1 MKVTM
6 KYNPYKVETSIIVD
20 DENLVETTKISA
32 YKKERLQVW
41 IDKLFPMLEDELND
55 DTFEFTFVGTLPD
68 YEDVEHFAESYPNV
82 QLTHIN
88 VEETDDKFSQLEQ
101 LVEKMKNG
109 PFEQL
114 KDERIEEN
122 FKKALN
128 SEFEIAVIATMSS
141 GKSTLINA
149 ILGQELMPAKNEA
162 CTAKVSKIKNN
173 PNIENYSAIAYGA
186 DGEILKTITNANVE
200 DFTEFNDDPEIQLI
214 EIEGN
219 IPSIKSG
226 KMNLV
231 LVDTPGPNNSMDS
244 SHRQHTLSVIKS
256 DDKPMVL
263 YVLNATQL
271 RTDDDLAL
279 LHTVAEAMAV
289 GGKQSK
295 DRFLFAMNKA
305 DAFDPEKGESI
316 SGAIENVREY
326 LEQQDIE
333 NPNIY
338 PVSAQTAKV
347 IRKNKN
353 GLDLTRSER
362 GNLMGI
368 DLFIEEPSMHLN
380 QYAPISPSLK
390 NTIERN
396 IQKSEDEYEEVLHY
410 TGITSIEAAIN
421 EYLEK
426 YAVTSKITNAVNTFQ
441 RIVEQED
448 MQNKIEQSI
457 LENSQQREA
466 IKNVMETLST
476 ELEKGDKANEFKE
489 KIVNMDVN
497 MEGFFAE
504 VNKKTF
510 KKLTV
515 IPNKLKGK
523 VKQYEAERILYKVE
537 KEVMHLQDELAID
550 LENNISTALRTK
562 AENYVMEYQT
572 YVEGITS
579 FETGT
584 IQLANWNK
592 ALISADMNVEDLI
605 QNYTSIERKSVG
617 TREVKNPDKKW
628 FTFWKKKYI
637 TETIYE
643 EVEYVDL
650 NGIKDETLVPIEE
663 LVEKNIQSAIQ
674 FTETELSKLKEFFV
688 AEIDRLE
695 HLMKERVL
703 EIQNLA
709 NKSEDI
715 KGQLEEH
722 QEKREWL
729 TEFIRELNQVLEL
742 KEKEVLFHE

>member
-6 KYNPYKVETSIIVD
+6 KYNPYKVETSIVVD

-390 NTIERN
+390 DTIERN